1 MTADETLNELL
12 VCLFKDLTEIEGRCL
27 ITDEFS
33 DISINDMHII
43 EAIGVDEPKRSGTV
57 AKLMSITLGTL
68 TKAIDGLTRKG
79 YVNRIRS
86 EEDKRVVKLSLTD
99 KGKSAYYHHEQFHRH
114 MIEHIKDDLSDDE
127 MKVLITSLAKLSDY
141 FKVVYSDDEEN
152 QYQNWDNINEKNVGF
167 IMLEKLN
174 EDYPYYIDFFAI
186 FVAIFIAN
194 AVFPMPG
201 RAPIAVNSFSCK
213 PSVNLSNSKK
223 PVKYEKSSLLLCLF
237 SMSSNVFVISSIL
250 TAK

>member
-127 MKVLITSLAKLSDY
+127 MKVLITSLA
-141 FKVVYSDDEEN
+141 EEN
-152 QYQNWDNINEKNVGF
+152 LPDF
-167 IMLEKLN
+167 ICSEIKFSKYSPNNMEV
-174 EDYPYYIDFFAI
+174 FFAI
-186 FVAIFIAN
+186 ALNFIQ
-194 AVFPMPG
+194 
-201 RAPIAVNSFSCK
+201 I
-213 PSVNLSNSKK
+213 
-223 PVKYEKSSLLLCLF
+223 YQ
-237 SMSSNVFVISSIL
+237 
-250 TAK
+250 

>member
-127 MKVLITSLAKLSDY
+127 MKVLITSIAKLSDY

-152 QYQNWDNINEKNVGF
+152 QYQNWDNI
-167 IMLEKLN
+167 
-174 EDYPYYIDFFAI
+174 
-186 FVAIFIAN
+186 
-194 AVFPMPG
+194 
-201 RAPIAVNSFSCK
+201 
-213 PSVNLSNSKK
+213 LS
-223 PVKYEKSSLLLCLF
+223 L
-237 SMSSNVFVISSIL
+237 IHI
-250 TAK
+250 

>member
-1 MTADETLNELL
+1 MDAYNTINDILVHLFNEIWELEKKAIITEE
-12 VCLFKDLTEIEGRCL
+12 FKD
-27 ITDEFS
+27 ITN
-33 DISINDMHII
+33 NDMHII

-114 MIEHIKDDLSDDE
+114 MIEHIKDGLSDDE

-152 QYQNWDNINEKNVGF
+152 QYQNWDNINEDNK
-167 IMLEKLN
+167 
-174 EDYPYYIDFFAI
+174 
-186 FVAIFIAN
+186 
-194 AVFPMPG
+194 
-201 RAPIAVNSFSCK
+201 
-213 PSVNLSNSKK
+213 
-223 PVKYEKSSLLLCLF
+223 
-237 SMSSNVFVISSIL
+237 
-250 TAK
+250 

>member
-27 ITDEFS
+27 TTDEFS

-99 KGKSAYYHHEQFHRH
+99 KGGKGTRAAGLAGKKREVVSE
-114 MIEHIKDDLSDDE
+114 I
-127 MKVLITSLAKLSDY
+127 ITS
-141 FKVVYSDDEEN
+141 
-152 QYQNWDNINEKNVGF
+152 
-167 IMLEKLN
+167 
-174 EDYPYYIDFFAI
+174 
-186 FVAIFIAN
+186 
-194 AVFPMPG
+194 
-201 RAPIAVNSFSCK
+201 RAWSWPHQQ
-213 PSVNLSNSKK
+213 P
-223 PVKYEKSSLLLCLF
+223 
-237 SMSSNVFVISSIL
+237 
-250 TAK
+250 

>member
-27 ITDEFS
+27 TTDEFS

-86 EEDKRVVKLSLTD
+86 EEDKRVVKLSLTGTE
-99 KGKSAYYHHEQFHRH
+99 KQRKEHCGGKQQ
-114 MIEHIKDDLSDDE
+114 
-127 MKVLITSLAKLSDY
+127 VLCS
-141 FKVVYSDDEEN
+141 
-152 QYQNWDNINEKNVGF
+152 
-167 IMLEKLN
+167 
-174 EDYPYYIDFFAI
+174 YPGNMPPFLRR
-186 FVAIFIAN
+186 
-194 AVFPMPG
+194 PG
-201 RAPIAVNSFSCK
+201 RCGDRRAGE
-213 PSVNLSNSKK
+213 
-223 PVKYEKSSLLLCLF
+223 YQEKTGS
-237 SMSSNVFVISSIL
+237 
-250 TAK
+250 

>member
-99 KGKSAYYHHEQFHRH
+99 KVHT
-114 MIEHIKDDLSDDE
+114 II
-127 MKVLITSLAKLSDY
+127 
-141 FKVVYSDDEEN
+141 
-152 QYQNWDNINEKNVGF
+152 
-167 IMLEKLN
+167 
-174 EDYPYYIDFFAI
+174 
-186 FVAIFIAN
+186 
-194 AVFPMPG
+194 
-201 RAPIAVNSFSCK
+201 
-213 PSVNLSNSKK
+213 
-223 PVKYEKSSLLLCLF
+223 
-237 SMSSNVFVISSIL
+237 MSSFTVI
-250 TAK
+250 

>member
-68 TKAIDGLTRKG
+68 TKAIDGLTGGSDDNQLLVDGLTRKG

-86 EEDKRVVKLSLTD
+86 EEDKRVVKLSLTG

-114 MIEHIKDDLSDDE
+114 MIEHIKDGLSDDE

-152 QYQNWDNINEKNVGF
+152 Q
-167 IMLEKLN
+167 
-174 EDYPYYIDFFAI
+174 
-186 FVAIFIAN
+186 
-194 AVFPMPG
+194 
-201 RAPIAVNSFSCK
+201 
-213 PSVNLSNSKK
+213 
-223 PVKYEKSSLLLCLF
+223 
-237 SMSSNVFVISSIL
+237 
-250 TAK
+250 